1 MNSKLFEALNVN
13 ENCNALIIH
22 YIEISIIFSGPGD
35 VATIS
40 VHQRLLFTM
49 NKSRC
54 GRNDFCPLDSNR

>member
-1 MNSKLFEALNVN
+1 MLFEPYARF
-13 ENCNALIIH
+13 H
-22 YIEISIIFSGPGD
+22 SFSKVRVTVWP